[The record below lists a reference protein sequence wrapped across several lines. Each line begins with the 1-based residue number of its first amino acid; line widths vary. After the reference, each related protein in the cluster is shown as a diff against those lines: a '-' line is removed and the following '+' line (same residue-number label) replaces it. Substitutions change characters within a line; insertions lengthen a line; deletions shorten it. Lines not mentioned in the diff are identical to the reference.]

1 MGVALTVFDDTMS
14 KLVGVAVSASIIPPA
29 VNSGMLL
36 ILAMQNDNEWWNDF
50 TLTFDEEVYDESTPN
65 YSQMAVM
72 SLLITVANVVLVT
85 CGATLM
91 FRLKEVL
98 PIEKEEFW
106 YDLKV
111 ARKLYNSQGSIV
123 LVSKAQEVA
132 EL

>member
-1 MGVALTVFDDTMS
+1 
-14 KLVGVAVSASIIPPA
+14 
-29 VNSGMLL
+29 
-36 ILAMQNDNEWWNDF
+36 
-50 TLTFDEEVYDESTPN
+50 
-65 YSQMAVM
+65 M
-72 SLLITVANVVLVT
+72 SLLLTAANVLLVT

-111 ARKLYNSQGSIV
+111 ARKLHNGQGSIIP
-123 LVSKAQEVA
+123 VSKAQDFA